1 MVLPPWPVAAS
12 LLAGG
17 GTLLLIRY
25 LWRYRGKPGADWFLA
40 SLGAQATWSLAYGVA
55 LATFAEP
62 VRWAL
67 EVVSWAAMAGTG
79 VYFLAF
85 ALAYTGRGGVVDR
98 AWWGFAAF
106 PGLVGL
112 LGATNPVHG
121 LAWTDFEVVR
131 VLGVAGAT
139 YELRLWALL
148 AATAGVLLITVGS
161 LLLFD
166 TVVSYGPLYRREAV
180 AVGLST
186 FPPVAA
192 VLAWLHGVGPV
203 GAVNFVTV
211 AFLPHVALD
220 AYAFVG
226 SDMFEFH
233 PATRRVGER
242 AAIDDLGAPVVIV
255 DERGRVVTLNGAAE
269 AAFGVGKSAALTRPL
284 SALLGED
291 GAGSMAADDR
301 TAADDATETE
311 SVRETDDVT
320 EMETVTVQSGGRRR
334 IFTVTTTPL
343 SDAGG
348 THVGY
353 TVVFQDVTDERRRE
367 QRLDVLN
374 RVLRHNLRNDMTVV
388 QGFTEAAAREV
399 DDPAVGDMLARAE
412 AKATELVALGE
423 KARTVE
429 RVLDSEP
436 RAERVD
442 VADLLA
448 TVRAEHVDAADVAGG
463 SEAADVDGE
472 SDAVETADGATVTVE
487 ATDAAVTTDPAVLQ
501 VVVGTLLENA
511 LEHAGEAPTVTLS
524 AEPREGAVAVTV
536 ADDGPGVPDHEL
548 DVLTAGAESALEH
561 GSGLGLWLAD
571 WGATALGGDLAFD
584 TGDGTRATLTVP
596 DGETRD
602 PTGGS

>member
-1 MVLPPWPVAAS
+1 MALLPWPVAAS
-12 LLAGG
+12 FAAAA
-17 GTLLLIRY
+17 GTLLLVRY
-25 LWRYRGKPGADWFLA
+25 LRRYRGKPGADWFLA
-40 SLGAQATWSLAYGVA
+40 SLGAQATWSAAYGAA
-55 LATFAEP
+55 LLTFAEP

-67 EVVSWAAMAGTG
+67 EVVSWGAMAGTG

-98 AWWGFAAF
+98 ARWGFAAF
-106 PGLVGL
+106 PILVGL
-112 LGATNPVHG
+112 IGATNPLHG
-121 LAWTDFEVVR
+121 LAWTDFTVVEA
-131 VLGVAGAT
+131 LGVAGAT
-139 YELRLWALL
+139 YDMRLWALL

-192 VLAWLHGVGPV
+192 VLAWLYGVGPV
-203 GAVNFVTV
+203 PEVNFVTV

-255 DERGRVVTLNGAAE
+255 DEQRRVVTLNGAAE
-269 AAFGVGKSAALTRPL
+269 TAFGVEKTAALTRPL
-284 SALLGED
+284 STLLGEGGD
-291 GAGSMAADDR
+291 DPTEAD
-301 TAADDATETE
+301 
-311 SVRETDDVT
+311 
-320 EMETVTVQSGGRRR
+320 TVTVQSGGRRR

-353 TVVFQDVTDERRRE
+353 TVVFQDVTEERRRE
-367 QRLDVLN
+367 QRLGVLN

-399 DDPAVGDMLARAE
+399 DDPEVRGMLDRAE
-412 AKATELVALGE
+412 SKATELVALGE

-429 RVLDSEP
+429 RVLDSDP
-436 RAERVD
+436 RADRVD
-442 VADLLA
+442 VAELLA
-448 TVRAEHVDAADVAGG
+448 AVRTERLDGTSDGAAADGG
-463 SEAADVDGE
+463 A
-472 SDAVETADGATVTVE
+472 ATVTVE
-487 ATDAAVTTDPAVLQ
+487 AADVTVTADPAVLQ

-524 AEPREGAVAVTV
+524 AERRDDAVAITVT
-536 ADDGPGVPDHEL
+536 DDGPGVPDHEL

-571 WGATALGGDLAFD
+571 WGATALGGDLSFD
-584 TGDGTRATLTVP
+584 TRDGTRATVTVP
-596 DGETRD
+596 DAEKRE
-602 PTGGS
+602 PTGESQGGDSDQALA

>member
-1 MVLPPWPVAAS
+1 MVLPRWPVAAS
-12 LLAGG
+12 LLAAA
-17 GTLLLIRY
+17 GTLLLVRY

-40 SLGAQATWSLAYGVA
+40 SLGAQATWSAAYGVA
-55 LATFAEP
+55 LLTFAEP

-67 EVVSWAAMAGTG
+67 EVLSWAAMAGTG

-98 AWWGFAAF
+98 ARWGFAAF
-106 PGLVGL
+106 PILVGL
-112 LGATNPVHG
+112 IGATNPLHG
-121 LAWTDFEVVR
+121 LAWTDFTVVEA
-131 VLGVAGAT
+131 LGVAGAT
-139 YELRLWALL
+139 YDMRLWALL
-148 AATAGVLLITVGS
+148 AATAGVLSITVGS

-192 VLAWLHGVGPV
+192 VLAWLYGVGPNPDI
-203 GAVNFVTV
+203 NFVTV

-255 DERGRVVTLNGAAE
+255 DEQRRVVTLNGAAE
-269 AAFGVGKSAALTRPL
+269 RAFGVEKRAALTRPL
-284 SALLGED
+284 SAVLGED
-291 GAGSMAADDR
+291 GTDP
-301 TAADDATETE
+301 TET
-311 SVRETDDVT
+311 D
-320 EMETVTVQSGGRRR
+320 TVTVRAGGRRR

-353 TVVFQDVTDERRRE
+353 TVVFQDVTEERRRE

-399 DDPAVGDMLARAE
+399 DDPAVSDMLDRAE
-412 AKATELVALGE
+412 SKATELVALGE

-429 RVLDSEP
+429 RVLDSDP

-448 TVRAEHVDAADVAGG
+448 TVRAEQVGATDANG
-463 SEAADVDGE
+463 EAN
-472 SDAVETADGATVTVE
+472 GATVTV
-487 ATDAAVTTDPAVLQ
+487 ATTDAVVTADPAVLQ

-511 LEHAGEAPTVTLS
+511 LEHAGEAPTVALS
-524 AEPREGAVAVTV
+524 AEQREDAAAITV

-548 DVLTAGAESALEH
+548 EVLTAGTESALEH

-571 WGATALGGDLAFD
+571 WGATALGGDLSFD
-584 TGDGTRATLTVP
+584 TREGTRATLVVP
-596 DGETRD
+596 DGEKRD
-602 PTGGS
+602 PTDWS

>member
-1 MVLPPWPVAAS
+1 MALPPWPVAAS
-12 LLAGG
+12 FVAAA

-55 LATFAEP
+55 LVTVAEP

-98 AWWGFAAF
+98 AWQGFAGF
-106 PGLVGL
+106 PILVGL
-112 LGATNPVHG
+112 IGATNPVHG
-121 LAWTDFEVVR
+121 LAWADFEVVR

-139 YELRLWALL
+139 YDMRLWALL

-192 VLAWLHGVGPV
+192 VLAWLYGVGSV
-203 GAVNFVTV
+203 TAVNLVTV

-255 DERGRVVTLNGAAE
+255 DEQRRVVTLNGAAE
-269 AAFGVGKSAALTRPL
+269 RVFGVEKTAALTRPL

-291 GAGSMAADDR
+291 CGDP
-301 TAADDATETE
+301 TETE
-311 SVRETDDVT
+311 
-320 EMETVTVQSGGRRR
+320 TVAVQSGGRRR
-334 IFTVTTTPL
+334 VFTVTTTPL

-353 TVVFQDVTDERRRE
+353 TVVFQDVTEERRRE
-367 QRLDVLN
+367 QRLGVLN

-399 DDPAVGDMLARAE
+399 DDPEIRGMLDRADS
-412 AKATELVALGE
+412 KATELVALGE

-429 RVLDSEP
+429 RVLDSDP

-442 VADLLA
+442 VAELLEA
-448 TVRAEHVDAADVAGG
+448 VRAERVGAGADDGATAADG
-463 SEAADVDGE
+463 
-472 SDAVETADGATVTVE
+472 DGATVTVE
-487 ATDAAVTTDPAVLQ
+487 AADVTVTADPAVLQ

-511 LEHAGEAPTVTLS
+511 LEHAGEAPTVVLS
-524 AEPREGAVAVTV
+524 AERRGDAVAVTV

-571 WGATALGGDLAFD
+571 WGATALGGDLSFD
-584 TGDGTRATLTVP
+584 TRDGTRATVTVP
-596 DGETRD
+596 DAEEAG
-602 PTGGS
+602 PTGESSSDDRGQALA

>member
-1 MVLPPWPVAAS
+1 MVVPPWPVVASFAA
-12 LLAGG
+12 AGG
-17 GTLLLIRY
+17 TALLVRY

-40 SLGAQATWSLAYGVA
+40 SLSAQATWSLSYGVA
-55 LATFAEP
+55 LVTFAEP
-62 VRWAL
+62 MRWAL
-67 EVVSWAAMAGTG
+67 EVLSWAAMAGTG

-98 AWWGFAAF
+98 ARVGFAAF
-106 PGLVGL
+106 PALVGL
-112 LGATNPVHG
+112 IGATNPVHG
-121 LAWTDFEVVR
+121 LAWVDFEVVR

-139 YELRLWALL
+139 YDMRLWALL
-148 AATAGVLLITVGS
+148 SATGGVLLITVGS

-186 FPPVAA
+186 VPPVAA

-203 GAVNFVTV
+203 PELSFVTV

-255 DERGRVVTLNGAAE
+255 DEQRRVVTLNGAAE
-269 AAFGVGKSAALTRPL
+269 RAFGVEKAGALTRPL
-284 SALLGED
+284 AALLGEE
-291 GAGSMAADDR
+291 GADPAEAE
-301 TAADDATETE
+301 TA
-311 SVRETDDVT
+311 
-320 EMETVTVQSGGRRR
+320 TVQSGGRRR
-334 IFTVTTTPL
+334 VFTVTTTPL
-343 SDAGG
+343 TDAGG

-367 QRLDVLN
+367 QRLGVLN
-374 RVLRHNLRNDMTVV
+374 RVPRHNLRNDMTVV

-399 DDPAVGDMLARAE
+399 DDPAVRDMLGRAE
-412 AKATELVALGE
+412 SKAAELVALGE

-429 RVLDSEP
+429 RVLDSDP
-436 RAERVD
+436 RAERVEL
-442 VADLLA
+442 ADLLA
-448 TVRAEHVDAADVAGG
+448 TVRAEHVGAADANGG
-463 SEAADVDGE
+463 RVGTEGTAADEGAE
-472 SDAVETADGATVTVE
+472 GATVTVE
-487 ATDAAVTTDPAVLQ
+487 ATDAAVTADPAVLQ

-524 AEPREGAVAVTV
+524 AERRDGGVAVTV
-536 ADDGPGVPDHEL
+536 ADDGPGVPAHEL
-548 DVLTAGAESALEH
+548 DALSAGAESALEH
-561 GSGLGLWLAD
+561 GSGLGLWLAN
-571 WGATALGGDLAFD
+571 WGATALGGDLSFD
-584 TGDGTRATLTVP
+584 TREGTRATLTVP
-596 DGETRD
+596 DGEKRE
-602 PTGGS
+602 PTGES